1 MNYES
6 KRKIKKRVVATQM
19 DNICGANLVDTQLI
33 SKYKKDEIFL
43 LRVINLYN
51 KYVTKVKNVKK
62 LEKHSKMEMK

>member
-1 MNYES
+1 
-6 KRKIKKRVVATQM
+6 M
-19 DNICGANLVDTQLI
+19 DNIWGANLVDTQLI